1 MVIKNKKTSTRQEV
15 IITATMLA
23 ITTAVIALI
32 SNSLLEQEIRK
43 ESLAAAG
50 IQPDNTEK
58 AGLSSVTNI
67 IKNTASANHTFW
79 INTVRIDGNA
89 NINGDSKV
97 IYLPEKFPNSSLPVG
112 GGLVLT
118 PPDSTGDWS
127 IRSFTFEPSMIVVH
141 QGDRVILHFVGVQG
155 PHHIITISG
164 IGTFPLDRGQIHTV
178 TFIANQT
185 GTMNYYCHTHMP
197 NMVGHILVLPRITP

>member
-1 MVIKNKKTSTRQEV
+1 
-15 IITATMLA
+15 MLA

-127 IRSFTFEPSMIVVH
+127 IRSFTFEPSMI
-141 QGDRVILHFVGVQG
+141 G
-155 PHHIITISG
+155 PHHIITING

-185 GTMNYYCHTHMP
+185 GAMNYYCHTHMP
-197 NMVGHILVLPRITP
+197 NMVGHILVLPRI